1 MITKEFRYHITVD
14 DWIDVRFTIDDDSNI
29 VKFSDNY
36 TALIDQK
43 AYPIIRY
50 DNAHDCAHID
60 RYWTSKKEQIQGKT
74 NLEII
79 RLARNDII
87 NNWKKHRKKV
97 EQLLGI

>member
-1 MITKEFRYHITVD
+1 MIKSLYKKTGDSELL
-14 DWIDVRFTIDDDSNI
+14 RFTIDDDSNI
-29 VKFSDNY
+29 VKFSVNY

-50 DNAHDCAHID
+50 DNAHDYAHID
-60 RYWTSKKEQIQGKT
+60 RYWTSEKEQIQGET

-79 RLARNDII
+79 RLARNDIT

-97 EQLLGI
+97 EKLLGI